1 MGLPTFA
8 RKYLKETYTAA
19 FSYSLAGLDG
29 PTVCVYDLMKDVKYM
44 PPEITT
50 LDDVLHYLVNK
61 VKTFM
66 LNTPNLRVMI
76 VCVDRKPPPV
86 KRMVTH
92 KDRYKNKDV
101 FKAKDGP
108 YLPMKAQGL
117 VPTPSIRF
125 AGNYKLLQRELYPR
139 LFNAFMDGNHIIP
152 KPGQMLVL
160 HGFPA
165 YSEWVTV
172 YKQHSNHINTNERG
186 QIKQVHFWKADL
198 ELPITKELEQ
208 ADRDLY
214 NRIYVFENVPP
225 CQQFPQ
231 GYLRKEEWVEAKNDI
246 NESDGAMFFYDHW
259 FQNENILLVCND
271 GDVFSYGLLYSSERV
286 TAQNTFRNNHIICV
300 PYKKIK
306 DNEWFAP
313 EQVPRY
319 EYIDL
324 NRLYILIKEDASM
337 MAAGVQNHVLTM
349 VFLLVLAGSDFFK
362 EYMKGL
368 GAESVLWK
376 VFFYNLKMFSHMVQS
391 SKGVTPSTRTPRVIV
406 LDEDMFRI
414 FTHYCY
420 VDKYGKPARKK
431 SKTQH
436 LTYEILEAH
445 CKSGAKAEKD
455 ADYHMPDRNK
465 IRLWARQIE
474 WNLLYYKNTPFGNDH
489 SPNPFEELDG
499 MPYFPYIEKGETGK
513 PQMVDVV
520 AAHRKPIDE
529 VYAQHM
535 FARKKSSSVPTDISE
550 EQRQSVI
557 QSFKNMEQKK
567 RQKE

>member
-8 RKYLKETYTAA
+8 RKYLKETYATA
-19 FSYSLAGLDG
+19 FSYSPTGD
-29 PTVCVYDLMKDVKYM
+29 PTVCVYDLMKDVKHM
-44 PPEITT
+44 PDEITT

-66 LNTPNLRVMI
+66 MNTPNLRVMI

-92 KDRYKNKDV
+92 AGRYKNKDV
-101 FKAKDGP
+101 FEAKNGP

-117 VPTPSIRF
+117 IPTPWIRF

-139 LFNAFMDGNHIIP
+139 LFNAFMDGNHIVP

-165 YSEWVTV
+165 FSEWITI

-198 ELPITKELEQ
+198 ELPITKDMER
-208 ADRDLY
+208 ADPDLY

-231 GYLRKEEWVEAKNDI
+231 GYLRKEEWLEAKNNI

-259 FQNENILLVCND
+259 FQNENIMLVCND

-286 TAQNTFRNNHIICV
+286 TAQNTFRNNHIICL
-300 PYKKIK
+300 PYKKTK

-313 EQVPRY
+313 DQIPRY
-319 EYIDL
+319 EYVDL
-324 NRLYILIKEDASM
+324 NRLYILIKDDASM

-349 VFLLVLAGSDFFK
+349 VFLLILAGSDFFK

-368 GAESVLWK
+368 GAEAVLWK
-376 VFFYNLKMFSHMVQS
+376 VFFFNLKMFSHMVQS
-391 SKGVTPSTRTPRVIV
+391 SKGVTASTRTPRTIV
-406 LDEDMFRI
+406 LDEDLFRI

-420 VDKYGKPARKK
+420 VHKYGKPARKK
-431 SKTQH
+431 SKTDD
-436 LTYEILEAH
+436 LTYEILEEH
-445 CKSGAKAEKD
+445 CKTGAKAEKD

-465 IRLWARQIE
+465 IRLWCRQIE
-474 WNLLYYKNTPFGNDH
+474 WNLLYYKNTPFGNEH
-489 SPNPFEELDG
+489 SPNPFEEWDG
-499 MPYFPYIEKGETGK
+499 LPYYPYIKEGEGGK

-520 AAHRKPIDE
+520 AAKRKPIDE

-535 FARKKSSSVPTDISE
+535 YATKQKSSTVIPEVSE
-550 EQRQSVI
+550 EQKKKVI
-557 QSFKNMEQKK
+557 QTYK
-567 RQKE
+567 RLSKDK

>member
-8 RKYLKETYTAA
+8 RKYLKETYTTA
-19 FSYSLAGLDG
+19 FSYSLVGD
-29 PTVCVYDLMKDVKYM
+29 PTICVYDLMKDVKYM
-44 PPEITT
+44 PDEITT

-92 KDRYKNKDV
+92 TGRYKNKDV
-101 FKAKDGP
+101 FEAKNGP

-117 VPTPSIRF
+117 VPTPWIRF

-139 LFNAFMDGNHIIP
+139 LFNAFMDGQHIVP

-165 YSEWVTV
+165 YSEYITV

-186 QIKQVHFWKADL
+186 QVRQIHMWKADL
-198 ELPITKELEQ
+198 ELPITKAMER
-208 ADRDLY
+208 DDPDLY
-214 NRIYVFENVPP
+214 NRIYVYENVPP

-231 GYLRKEEWVEAKNDI
+231 GYLRKEEWLEAKNEI

-259 FQNENILLVCND
+259 FQNENIMFVCND

-300 PYKKIK
+300 PYKKTK

-313 EQVPRY
+313 DQIPRY
-319 EYIDL
+319 EYVDL

-337 MAAGVQNHVLTM
+337 MAAGVQNHVLTI
-349 VFLLVLAGSDFFK
+349 VFLLILAGSDFFK

-368 GAESVLWK
+368 GAETVLWK
-376 VFFYNLKMFSHMVQS
+376 VFFFNIKMFSHMVQS
-391 SKGVTPSTRTPRVIV
+391 SKGVTPSTRTPRTIV
-406 LDEDMFRI
+406 LDEDLFRI

-420 VDKYGKPARKK
+420 VDKYAKPARKK
-431 SKTQH
+431 SKTQN
-436 LTYEILEAH
+436 LTFEMLEAH
-445 CKSGAKAEKD
+445 CKTGAKAEKD
-455 ADYHMPDRNK
+455 SDYHMPDRNK
-465 IRLWARQIE
+465 IRLWCRQIE
-474 WNLLYYKNTPFGNDH
+474 WNLLYYKNTPFGNEH
-489 SPNPFEELDG
+489 SPNPFEEWDG
-499 MPYFPYIEKGETGK
+499 LPYFPYIKNGETGK

-520 AAHRKPIDE
+520 AARRKPVDE

-535 FARKKSSSVPTDISE
+535 FATKQKSTTILPEISE
-550 EQRQSVI
+550 EQKQSVI
-557 QSFKNMEQKK
+557 QTFKNQEKK
-567 RQKE
+567 RLLK